1 MPATLSQL
9 RDFRLLWASGL
20 LAGLGAQMSA
30 LALPLLVLRQ
40 TGSPVQAGTVGT
52 VSLGMLLLTMLPGGI
67 LADTVE
73 RRRLMRL
80 CDVGSLLAVTALT
93 VAVLGGTAPLPL
105 VLLVVGAGAVLNSL
119 YLPAAFGLL
128 RAVVPAELV
137 GLASSR
143 MQARGAA
150 ARLVGPLVGGLLFGL
165 HPAAPFIAEGIAL
178 LLSTLC
184 LALMRTASRPDRTP
198 GTSMG
203 WQELGAG
210 LTFLW
215 HRPYV
220 RTTLLVF
227 GLGMNV
233 AFSAMIFAALAI
245 ASDGGHSGLGGG
257 IILSLAA
264 AGSLAGALLAPKLRP
279 DERPRTV
286 MVATCW
292 SFAATVAVL
301 TVSRQPLVMGLLTG
315 ACMVL
320 GAVSSIGLL
329 TVLLVATPKGLTGR
343 VQSAASLI
351 SSLAQPLGPVAAGAM
366 LSAWGATATF
376 GALTGVFGVCAVIIT
391 WAPSTRRPVTA
402 VDRPV
407 DQAVD
412 SSEPMHSTANS
423 ATADGSS

>member
-9 RDFRLLWASGL
+9 REFRLLWASGL

-30 LALPLLVLRQ
+30 LALPLLVLRE
-40 TGSPVQAGTVGT
+40 TGSPVQAGAIGT
-52 VSLGMLLLTMLPGGI
+52 VSLGMLLVTMLPGGV

-93 VAVLGGTAPLPL
+93 VAVLRGSAPLPL
-105 VLLVVGAGAVLNSL
+105 VLLVVAAGAVLNSL
-119 YLPAAFGLL
+119 YQPAAFGLL
-128 RAVVPAELV
+128 RAAVPADMV

-150 ARLVGPLVGGLLFGL
+150 ARLAGPLIGGLLFSL
-165 HPAAPFIAEGIAL
+165 HPAAPFIAEGIGL

-184 LALMRTASRPDRTP
+184 LALMRTTSRPERKP
-198 GTSMG
+198 GSSLR

-215 HRPYV
+215 RRPYL

-227 GLGMNV
+227 GLGMNA

-257 IILSLAA
+257 TILSLTA
-264 AGSLAGALLAPKLRP
+264 AGSLVGALVAPKLRP
-279 DERPRTV
+279 DERPRLL
-286 MVATCW
+286 MVVTCW
-292 SFAATVAVL
+292 SFTATVAL
-301 TVSRQPLVMGLLTG
+301 MTLSRQPLVMGVLTG
-315 ACMVL
+315 ACMAL
-320 GAVSSIGLL
+320 AAVASIGFLTSLL
-329 TVLLVATPKGLTGR
+329 MATPENMVGR

-366 LSAWGATATF
+366 LGAWGASATF
-376 GALTGVFGVCAVIIT
+376 GTLVGVFGACAVVVT
-391 WAPSTRRPVTA
+391 WAPSARRPLLA
-402 VDRPV
+402 A
-407 DQAVD
+407 DQSGPLR
-412 SSEPMHSTANS
+412 SSANS
-423 ATADGSS
+423 ATADGTA